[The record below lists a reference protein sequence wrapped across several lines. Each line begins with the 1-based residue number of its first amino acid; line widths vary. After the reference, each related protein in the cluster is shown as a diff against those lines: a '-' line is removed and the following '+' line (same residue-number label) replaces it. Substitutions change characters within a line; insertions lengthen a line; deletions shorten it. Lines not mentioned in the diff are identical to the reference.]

1 MFHSAGKQVYGRC
14 DAADEVFRLFSHI
27 ICDHFHKP
35 VFAELLL
42 PGVLGFGDSVGVEQ
56 QLVSFQHPEMT
67 AFVSVVLNYSD
78 RDVGIKFQIVA
89 ALRTDCQRSS
99 VTRVAQF
106 QAAVHKVQYADYQG
120 LKHIGAVVVA

>member
-1 MFHSAGKQVYGRC
+1 
-14 DAADEVFRLFSHI
+14 
-27 ICDHFHKP
+27 
-35 VFAELLL
+35 
-42 PGVLGFGDSVGVEQ
+42 
-56 QLVSFQHPEMT
+56 MT

-78 RDVGIKFQIVA
+78 RDVGIKFQRVA